1 MNDSKTSSSVS
12 TLRQQQQPRRIM
24 DRQQQQSSGSNEFQ
38 PKQPQAGG
46 DRSRGGQMGQAG

>member
-1 MNDSKTSSSVS
+1 MNDSKTISPGSK
-12 TLRQQQQPRRIM
+12 LRQQQQPRRIM

-46 DRSRGGQMGQAG
+46 DRARSGQTGQAQ